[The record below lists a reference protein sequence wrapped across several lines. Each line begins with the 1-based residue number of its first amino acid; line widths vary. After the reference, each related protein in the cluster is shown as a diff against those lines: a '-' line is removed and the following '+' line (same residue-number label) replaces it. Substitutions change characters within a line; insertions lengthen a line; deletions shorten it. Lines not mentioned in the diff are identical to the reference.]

1 MIFMTNL
8 RAAKGSY
15 AAASAPCARS
25 EPNPRSLEVTCGSP
39 LPPLSYHPPM
49 KLRTRLNLVVAGLTA
64 VFVAVL
70 LTEEIQNTRSSVR
83 EEIEAANGV
92 ASQLVG
98 RLAVI
103 YSHAGGTEV
112 VLQFLRQLG
121 HIRANDV
128 ILRTPTGE
136 ILYTSPPPTYK
147 AGHEAPAWFTHL
159 LAPQVA
165 RHIFPLPGGAQ
176 LIVQAQPSRAIVDA
190 WDDIAELLTIA
201 VVMLVVV
208 NGLAFWSVDRALAPF
223 PAIADG
229 LRRIQRGELTFRLPP
244 LPGNEANAIGTAF
257 NRMAQ
262 GVEDNVQAE
271 RKAREAETRLEERRE
286 MSLLVE
292 QRVEEERRLIAHEL
306 HDEFGQS
313 VTAIRSLALA
323 IATQSTQPPMSE
335 AARLIADE
343 AARLYDAMH
352 GLIPR
357 LMPVSLDTLSLAETL
372 ENLVRDWQRRNPG
385 VTLSLRHD
393 LPSDLGPSV
402 TLAAYRVVQ
411 EGLINALRHAQ
422 ATHIE
427 INLESRFEDQLVDAT
442 LAEQSPQR
450 IIVTVTDDGV
460 GLPVPGS
467 WSRAGHFG
475 LRGLTERVE
484 HLGGQLSVRNRDPH
498 GVSLTAE
505 IPLFRAKI
513 PTAVD
518 T

>member
-1 MIFMTNL
+1 
-8 RAAKGSY
+8 
-15 AAASAPCARS
+15 
-25 EPNPRSLEVTCGSP
+25 
-39 LPPLSYHPPM
+39 M

-70 LTEEIQNTRSSVR
+70 LTEEIQSTRSSVR

-92 ASQLVG
+92 ASQLLG

-103 YSHAGGTEV
+103 YSRAGGTEV
-112 VLQFLRQLG
+112 VLQFLQQLG
-121 HIRANDV
+121 HIRANDI
-128 ILRTPTGE
+128 ILRTPAGE
-136 ILYTSPPPTYK
+136 ILYTSPPATYK

-159 LAPQVA
+159 MAPQTA
-165 RHIFPLPGGAQ
+165 RHTFPLPGGAQ
-176 LIVQAQPSRAIVDA
+176 LVVQAQPSRAILDA
-190 WDDIAELLTIA
+190 WDDITKLLTIA

-208 NGLAFWSVDRALAPF
+208 NGLAFFSVARALAPF

-244 LPGNEANAIGTAF
+244 LPGTEARAIGTAF

-323 IATQSTQPPMSE
+323 IATQSTQPPMSD
-335 AARLIADE
+335 AARLISEE

-372 ENLVRDWQRRNPG
+372 ENLVRDWQRRNSG
-385 VTLSLRHD
+385 VTLSLRHN

-427 INLESRFEDQLVDAT
+427 INLESRFEEEPTHAAT
-442 LAEQSPQR
+442 SHTVLPEQPPQR
-450 IIVTVTDDGV
+450 MIITVTDDGV
-460 GLPVPGS
+460 GLPISES
-467 WSRAGHFG
+467 WSRPGHFG

-484 HLGGQLSVRNRDPH
+484 HLGGHLTIGNREPH

-505 IPLFRAKI
+505 IPLFSAKI
-513 PTAVD
+513 PTAVV